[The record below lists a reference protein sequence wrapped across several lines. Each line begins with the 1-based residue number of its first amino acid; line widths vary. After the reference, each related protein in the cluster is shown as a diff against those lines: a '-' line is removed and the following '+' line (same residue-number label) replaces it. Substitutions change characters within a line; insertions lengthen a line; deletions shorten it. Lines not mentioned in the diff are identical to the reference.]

1 MALTKL
7 TKHIVH
13 GATIVQVRF
22 KDLGDFSFN
31 NTSVND
37 AGNIT
42 ITPQYADSILEIHYT
57 ASVATPTNN
66 DSANTDLYLDV
77 NGTDE
82 YTLDGV
88 NDPGNFTY
96 SFNSHGREDG
106 SSVNAFHRHL
116 PGTTNLQTVT
126 VQYQKNSTNGGT
138 TQVREQFIC
147 VKEIAGGLTT
157 GTPGNAYVN

>member
-66 DSANTDLYLDV
+66 DSANTDLFLDV

>member
-13 GATIVQVRF
+13 GAPIVQVRF

>member
-66 DSANTDLYLDV
+66 ASANTDLYLDV

-88 NDPGNFTY
+88 NDPGNYTY

-106 SSVNAFHRHL
+106 SSVNAYHRHL

>member
-42 ITPQYADSILEIHYT
+42 IPPQYADSILEIHYT

-106 SSVNAFHRHL
+106 SSVNAYHRHL

>member
-66 DSANTDLYLDV
+66 DSANTDLFLDV

-82 YTLDGV
+82 YTLDSV

-106 SSVNAFHRHL
+106 SSVNAYHRHL
-116 PGTTNLQTVT
+116 PGTTNLQTIT

>member
-106 SSVNAFHRHL
+106 SSVNAYHRHL
-116 PGTTNLQTVT
+116 PGTTNLQTIT

>member
-22 KDLGDFSFN
+22 KDLGDTSFN

-37 AGNIT
+37 AGSIT
-42 ITPQYADSILEIHYT
+42 ITPQYADSILEVHYT
-57 ASVATPTNN
+57 ASIATPTHN
-66 DSANTDLYLDV
+66 DSANTDLFIDI

-82 YTLDGV
+82 YTLDSV

-116 PGTTNLQTVT
+116 PGTTNLQTIT

-157 GTPGNAYVN
+157 GTPGNQYVN

>member
-96 SFNSHGREDG
+96 SFNSHGSEDG
-106 SSVNAFHRHL
+106 SSVNAYHRHL

>member
-88 NDPGNFTY
+88 NGPGNFTY

-106 SSVNAFHRHL
+106 SSVNAYHRHL

>member
-66 DSANTDLYLDV
+66 DSANTDLFLDV

-147 VKEIAGGLTT
+147 VKEIASGLTT

>member
-88 NDPGNFTY
+88 NYPGNFTY

-106 SSVNAFHRHL
+106 SSVNAYHRHL